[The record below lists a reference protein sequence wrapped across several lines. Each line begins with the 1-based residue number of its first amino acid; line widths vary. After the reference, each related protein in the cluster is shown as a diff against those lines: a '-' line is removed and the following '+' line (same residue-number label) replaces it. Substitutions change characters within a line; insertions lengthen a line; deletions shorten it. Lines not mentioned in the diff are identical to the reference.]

1 MIYVYVVAA
10 LVLSI
15 SSIALSVGS
24 LFMSTHTRWVYARQ
38 IPAIRAG
45 EPAPPMPWSVRLGAR
60 LAKQPTD

>member
-1 MIYVYVVAA
+1 MYVVAA

-24 LFMSTHTRWVYARQ
+24 LFMSTYTRWVYARQ

-45 EPAPPMPWSVRLGAR
+45 GPVPPMPWSARLGAR